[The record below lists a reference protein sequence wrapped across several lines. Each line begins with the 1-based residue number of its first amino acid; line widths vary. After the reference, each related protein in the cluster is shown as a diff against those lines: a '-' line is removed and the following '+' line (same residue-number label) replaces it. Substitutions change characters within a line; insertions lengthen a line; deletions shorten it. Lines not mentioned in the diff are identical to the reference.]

1 MSNRASQV
9 FNGVSHPDSNI
20 PSDVADLGQP
30 TLVGNGIR
38 KRARSTTVEPEDN
51 SDSISGFRERL
62 REFANDRDWNQFHTP
77 KNLSMGL
84 AGEMG
89 ELMELMQ
96 WKTDEAI
103 LQQVGAGQDGSSGV
117 DDRFVEALGDEVADV
132 FLYLVRLS
140 DVLGLNI
147 GQCALKKIKKNAVKY
162 PVDLAKGNAK
172 KYDELREGGDGGGG
186 GGGDI

>member
-1 MSNRASQV
+1 MA
-9 FNGVSHPDSNI
+9 
-20 PSDVADLGQP
+20 
-30 TLVGNGIR
+30 
-38 KRARSTTVEPEDN
+38 
-51 SDSISGFRERL
+51 
-62 REFANDRDWNQFHTP
+62 
-77 KNLSMGL
+77 L

-103 LQQVGAGQDGSSGV
+103 LQQVGAAQDGSSGV

-172 KYDELREGGDGGGG
+172 KYDELRKGGGG
-186 GGGDI
+186 VG